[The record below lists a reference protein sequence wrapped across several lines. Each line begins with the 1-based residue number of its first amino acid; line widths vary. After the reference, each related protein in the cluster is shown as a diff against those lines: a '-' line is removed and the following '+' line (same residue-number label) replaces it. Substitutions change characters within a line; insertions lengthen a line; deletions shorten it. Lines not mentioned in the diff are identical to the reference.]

1 MSRIKTHVKT
11 GDYVLVIAGNEKNG
25 KGKILQVIPDKQQ
38 VIIEGVRM
46 IKKHARKSQ
55 DRPDGGIIELEGPIH
70 ISNVKKIDAPKAKKT
85 AKKATKKAAKKAA
98 KPAEEVVSEA
108 EEVVSETEEVVS
120 ETETTEKS

>member
-11 GDYVLVIAGNEKNG
+11 GDHVQVISGVYKTEQG
-25 KGKILQVIPDKQQ
+25 KVLQVLPKKQQ
-38 VIIEGVRM
+38 VIIEGLRM

-70 ISNVKKIDAPKAKKT
+70 ISNVKKIEPKATKKA

-98 KPAEEVVSEA
+98 AEPAEE
-108 EEVVSETEEVVS
+108 TDND
-120 ETETTEKS
+120 TETKENS